1 MIMVNDKRFSFPFAW
16 VNIKL
21 YCKFSDKKKLT
32 ESEKDDRSFKMND
45 SDNFKEIWKY
55 AFLSE
60 RSW

>member
-1 MIMVNDKRFSFPFAW
+1 MVNDKRFSFPFAW

-32 ESEKDDRSFKMND
+32 ESEKDHRSFKMND

-55 AFLSE
+55 AF
-60 RSW
+60 